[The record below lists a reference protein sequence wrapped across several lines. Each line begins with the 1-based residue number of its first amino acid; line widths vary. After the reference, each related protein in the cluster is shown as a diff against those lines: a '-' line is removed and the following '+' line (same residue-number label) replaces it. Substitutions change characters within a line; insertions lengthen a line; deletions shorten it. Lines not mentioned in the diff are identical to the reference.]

1 MIGAGFFHRV
11 AAITV
16 LLQGLVA
23 TGIAQTTEP
32 VPRVSAE
39 LVSVA
44 KIWDQAPHNAF
55 TDLIHWKGKF
65 YCAFRE
71 GKGHAGDLGKLRV
84 LASVDGEN
92 WNSAGLIEDAKFDL
106 RDAALTEMPDGRL
119 MVLGGAQIPGKSTGT
134 FVCFSEDGVQFSAP
148 EIVIAPGRWLWRT
161 TRQGEDS
168 FGVAYGAPERANAS
182 SLLKTRDGRN
192 YETVVSD
199 LLNDGEWPTE
209 ARIRFDG
216 DATAYCLHRRDGKT
230 KKTAMLGVS
239 KPPYREWQWK
249 DLGQRLGGPNFI
261 ETPNGQWL
269 AVGRLYDAP
278 VRTEL
283 LQLDVEQGSMRSILK
298 LPSGGDTSYPGMV
311 WHNDFL
317 WISYYASHEGKTSIY
332 LAKVKIS
339 ESISEGNSE
348 ANLEKKTPVRI
359 GTRRELFVDDYLIEN
374 KHDVRFELHHPQ
386 SAESVLTF
394 DRPWEGPFCG
404 YVTVFQDDQ
413 KYRMYYRGLPNAGGD
428 CSDQEV
434 TCYAESENGIDW
446 VKPELGLFEHSGSKA
461 NNIVLQGETP
471 ASHNFSPFFDKNPA
485 AESESRYKALGGS
498 ADGLIPF
505 ASPDGIHWSRLS
517 EKPVFT
523 EGIFDSQNVPF
534 WSESENQY
542 VCYFRTWTKTNYGG
556 FRTIS
561 RTTSDD
567 FINWST
573 PLEMEFGEAPMEHLY
588 TNQTHPYFR
597 APHQYIGIA
606 ARFMPGRQVL
616 SPAEAKRVGVDA
628 RYFGDISDTVLL
640 TSRGGNHYQRT
651 FLESLVRPGIG
662 LENWVSR
669 TNYSALGIVPTGE
682 SEMSIY
688 VQKNYGQSTAHLQR
702 YKIRTD
708 GFASIASEYR
718 GGEFLTRPLTFPKL
732 TEKELREHRIKF
744 AELSRPVIKV
754 ASGKLMFG
762 RQAIQFRMPTSISLP
777 DTQSLGNAV
786 TLAVHLRNVPAGH
799 RRLFSSYDGGAPGSD
814 ELIFDINSGA
824 NSDELG
830 SIRFFGGGVRCGAPI
845 GETGVWSVESGDSKR
860 HHVAVTWC
868 DGLVKIYFDGKLVG
882 QGGEAG
888 KGSIELAL
896 GDLLFGEDYP
906 PTSRE
911 NEPFLGLAD
920 DIFVA
925 RRVLSGQEIA
935 RLANCGAATLICE
948 GLHSN
953 ELLLTMESNLEKQLV
968 NQVNG
973 SLLALPVIQYEASRE
988 LTLNMSTSAAG
999 SVQVE
1004 IQDQSG
1010 NPIPGFT
1017 LAESDV
1023 LIGDSLE
1030 MVASWQGKADL
1041 SPLVEQPVRFRF
1053 VMKDANLF
1061 SLKIR

>member
-1 MIGAGFFHRV
+1 MVGVKSFYRV
-11 AAITV
+11 AVIGI
-16 LLQGLVA
+16 LLQGFVVA
-23 TGIAQTTEP
+23 GTAQTTELET
-32 VPRVSAE
+32 RVSAE
-39 LVSVA
+39 LISLA
-44 KIWDQAPHNAF
+44 RIWDQAPHNAF
-55 TDLIHWKGKF
+55 TDLIHWEGKF

-84 LASVDGEN
+84 LSSVDGKN

-134 FVCFSEDGVQFSAP
+134 FVCFSEDGVKFSDP
-148 EIVIAPGRWLWRT
+148 EIVIEPGRWLWRT
-161 TRQGEDS
+161 TRYGEDS
-168 FGVAYGAPERANAS
+168 FGVAYGAPDRANAS
-182 SLLKTRDGRN
+182 SLLKTRDGRT
-192 YETVVSD
+192 YETVVDD

-216 DATAYCLHRRDGKT
+216 EGTAYCLHRRDGKT
-230 KKTAMLGVS
+230 KTTAMLGVA
-239 KPPYREWQWK
+239 KPPYQEWQWQ

-261 ETPNGQWL
+261 ATPNGQWL

-283 LQLDVEQGSMRSILK
+283 LHLDVEQGSMRSLLK

-311 WHNDFL
+311 WHDGFL

-339 ESISEGNSE
+339 EN
-348 ANLEKKTPVRI
+348 APDKNLKKKLPVRI

-374 KHDVRFELHHPQ
+374 KQDVRFELHHPQ
-386 SAESVLTF
+386 STKSVLAF

-404 YVTVFQDDQ
+404 YVTVFKDDQ

-446 VKPELGLFEHSGSKA
+446 IKPELGLFEHSGSKA

-485 AESESRYKALGGS
+485 VEPESRYKALGGS
-498 ADGLIPF
+498 ADGLIAF
-505 ASPDGIHWSRLS
+505 VSPDGIHWSRLR
-517 EKPVFT
+517 EEPVFT
-523 EGIFDSQNVPF
+523 EGIFDSQNVSF
-534 WSESENQY
+534 WSEAESQY

-567 FINWST
+567 FIHWST
-573 PLEMEFGEAPMEHLY
+573 PVVMEFGETPMEHLY

-597 APHQYIGIA
+597 APHHYVGLA

-616 SPAEAKRVGVDA
+616 NPAEAKRVGVNA
-628 RYFGDISDTVLL
+628 KYFGDISDTVFL

-651 FLESLVRPGIG
+651 FLESFVRPGIG

-669 TNYSALGIVPTGE
+669 TNYSALGIVPTGN

-688 VQKNYGQSTAHLQR
+688 IQKNYGQPSAYLQR
-702 YKIRTD
+702 YKLRTD
-708 GFASIASEYR
+708 GFASLASEYR
-718 GGEFLTRPLTFPKL
+718 GGEFTTRPLTFPKL
-732 TEKELREHRIKF
+732 TDKELQDHRSKF
-744 AELSRPVIKV
+744 AELSRPVMKI

-762 RQAIQFRMPTSISLP
+762 KQAIQFRSPASVRLP
-777 DTQSLGNAV
+777 ETKSLGNAF
-786 TLAVHLRNVPAGH
+786 TLAVHLKNVPAGH
-799 RRLFSSYDGGAPGSD
+799 RRLFSSYDGGPPQND
-814 ELIFDINSGA
+814 EFIFDINSGGD
-824 NSDELG
+824 SDEQG
-830 SIRFFGGGVRCGAPI
+830 SIRFFCGGVSCGASI
-845 GETGVWSVESGDSKR
+845 AKTGVWSLESGDSKR
-860 HHVAVTWC
+860 HHVAVTWL

-882 QGGEAG
+882 QGGSAG
-888 KGSIELAL
+888 RGSVEMAL

-906 PTSRE
+906 PTNRD
-911 NEPFLGLAD
+911 NEPFLGIAD
-920 DIFVA
+920 DILVTQRA
-925 RRVLSGQEIA
+925 LSHPQIA
-935 RLANCGAATLICE
+935 RLANCGAEFAFGD
-948 GLHSN
+948 GLCPDD
-953 ELLLTMESNLEKQLV
+953 LLLTMESNLGGQLV
-968 NQVNG
+968 NKVDG
-973 SLLALPVIQYEASRE
+973 SVAALPELEIKANRE

-999 SVQVE
+999 SVRVE
-1004 IQDQSG
+1004 IQDQLG

-1023 LIGDSLE
+1023 LIGDSLLE
-1030 MVASWQGKADL
+1030 VASWQGKTDL
-1041 SPLVEQPVRFRF
+1041 SQLTERPVRFRF
-1053 VMKDANLF
+1053 VMQDANLF
-1061 SLKIR
+1061 SIKIR

>member
-1 MIGAGFFHRV
+1 MFGAEFFYRV
-11 AAITV
+11 AAIV
-16 LLQGLVA
+16 VVLQGLMT
-23 TGIAQTTEP
+23 TGFAQTTETET
-32 VPRVSAE
+32 RLSAD
-39 LVSVA
+39 LISVV

-84 LASVDGEN
+84 LVSVDGGK
-92 WNSAGLIEDAKFDL
+92 WDSASLIEDANFDL
-106 RDAALTEMPDGRL
+106 RDAALTEMPDGKL

-134 FVCFSEDGVQFSAP
+134 FVCFSDDGVQFSDP
-148 EIVIAPGRWLWRT
+148 EIVISPGRWLWRT
-161 TRQGEDS
+161 TRQGDDS
-168 FGVAYGAPERANAS
+168 FGVAYGAPDRANAS
-182 SLLKTRDGRN
+182 SLLKTRDGRI
-192 YETVVSD
+192 YETVVPD

-209 ARIRFDG
+209 ARIRFG
-216 DATAYCLHRRDGKT
+216 VDATAYCLHRRDGKT
-230 KKTAMLGVS
+230 KNTAMLGVS
-239 KPPYREWQWK
+239 KAPYQEWQWK

-261 ETPNGQWL
+261 ATPNGQWL

-283 LQLDVEQGSMRSILK
+283 LQLDIEQGSMRSILK

-311 WHNDFL
+311 WHDDFL
-317 WISYYASHEGKTSIY
+317 WISYYSSHEGKASIY
-332 LAKVKIS
+332 LAKVKVSDGIS
-339 ESISEGNSE
+339 ET
-348 ANLEKKTPVRI
+348 NLEKRMPVSI

-374 KHDVRFELHHPQ
+374 KRDVRFELHHPQ
-386 SAESVLTF
+386 STESVLTF
-394 DRPWEGPFCG
+394 DQPWEGPFCG
-404 YVTVFQDDQ
+404 YVTVFKDDQ

-446 VKPELGLFEHSGSKA
+446 VKPALGLFEHSGSMA

-471 ASHNFSPFFDKNPA
+471 ASHNFSPFFDQNPA
-485 AESESRYKALGGS
+485 VDSKHRYKALGGS
-498 ADGLIPF
+498 ADGLIAF
-505 ASPDGIHWSRLS
+505 VSPDGIHWSRLR
-517 EKPVFT
+517 EEPVFT

-534 WSESENQY
+534 WSAAENQY
-542 VCYFRTWTKTNYGG
+542 VCYFRTWTETNYGG

-567 FINWST
+567 FINWSA
-573 PLEMEFGEAPMEHLY
+573 PKEMGFGEAPIEHLY

-616 SPAEAKRVGVDA
+616 SPAEARRVGVDA
-628 RYFGDISDTVLL
+628 GYFGDVSDAVLL
-640 TSRGGNHYQRT
+640 TSRGGNQYQRT

-669 TNYSALGIVPTGE
+669 TNYSALGVVPTGE

-688 VQKNYGQSTAHLQR
+688 IQKNYGQPTAHLQR
-702 YKIRTD
+702 YKLRTD
-708 GFASIASEYR
+708 GFASLASEYG
-718 GGEFLTRPLTFPKL
+718 GGEFTTRPLTFPKL
-732 TEKELREHRIKF
+732 TEQEIQAYRMKF
-744 AELSRPVIKV
+744 ADSSRPVIKV
-754 ASGKLMFG
+754 ASDKLMFG
-762 RQAIQFRMPTSISLP
+762 KQAIQFRMPTSVSLP
-777 DTQSLGNAV
+777 DTKSLGNAV
-786 TLAVHLRNVPAGH
+786 TLAAHLRNVPAGH
-799 RRLFSSYDGGAPGSD
+799 RRLFSSYNGGAPQKD
-814 ELIFDINSGA
+814 ELIFDINSGGD
-824 NSDELG
+824 SDEQG
-830 SIRFFGGGVRCGAPI
+830 SIRFFGGGVSCGASI
-845 GETGVWSVESGDSKR
+845 AETGVWSLESGDRER
-860 HHVAVTWC
+860 HHVAVTWL

-888 KGSIELAL
+888 RGSLELAL

-911 NEPFLGLAD
+911 NEPFLGLVD

-925 RRVLSGQEIA
+925 KRALSPQEIA
-935 RLANCGAATLICE
+935 RLANCGAATLICD
-948 GLHSN
+948 GLHSDD
-953 ELLLTMESNLEKQLV
+953 LLLTMESNLENQLV
-968 NQVNG
+968 NKANG
-973 SLLALPVIQYEASRE
+973 SSLVLPVIKLEAKRE

-1004 IQDQSG
+1004 IQDQRG
-1010 NPIPGFT
+1010 NPVPGFT

-1023 LIGDSLE
+1023 LIGDSLD
-1030 MVASWQGKADL
+1030 MVASWQGKTDL
-1041 SPLVEQPVRFRF
+1041 SPLAGQPFRFRF

-1061 SLKIR
+1061 SLKIQ